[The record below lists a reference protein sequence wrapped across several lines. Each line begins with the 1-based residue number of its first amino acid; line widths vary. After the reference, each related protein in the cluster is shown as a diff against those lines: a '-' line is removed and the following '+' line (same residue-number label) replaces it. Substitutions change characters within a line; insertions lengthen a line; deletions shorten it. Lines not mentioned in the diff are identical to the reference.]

1 MKKVL
6 LIVIDACT
14 SRILMPVIEG
24 GQLPNL
30 AALARAGTLDP
41 ECITIFPSITPA
53 ATASIVTGCYP
64 YEHGIAGA
72 FWYDTDEERVLFFG
86 DDVWVVLNEGVGK
99 FFEDFL
105 VKLNHERLRADTLF
119 QTVERAG
126 LRAACLNYF
135 IFHGDTEHK
144 VRVPF
149 LLSLLP
155 GVPFSET
162 VCGPSMLCLGDFVE
176 NRDAAGEKVEAT
188 GGILNTF
195 GLKDEGTAEFL
206 IQLAKDR
213 AMPDFTLAYF
223 PDYDLRSHKVG
234 PEKGVDALVSLDEK
248 FGEIFEAF
256 GGLEAMLDEVCVV
269 LTADHSQSIIG
280 EDEKQAGIQLEEV
293 LAGFPLAD
301 AGEPWDADDQLM
313 VCPNMRAAQI
323 YFRRPATE
331 QLERAVHQ
339 LLTDPRVD
347 QVMWREGLVTKGKQG
362 YRVATH
368 DRGSLHFWTGA
379 DGRASA
385 VDHQQQHWSWQG
397 DLAVVDA
404 HVAPGGMLEFG
415 DYPNAFERIACGL
428 DNEDGGHLWVTAVP
442 DCEFCVPR
450 TEVHTGGGSHGSL
463 HKLDS
468 VVPLLLAGAPPGISL
483 PPNARAVD
491 VAPLC
496 LSILGLTPAR
506 PVSASHVRDAT
517 GRSERLAH

>member
-14 SRILMPVIEG
+14 SRVLVPAIEDG
-24 GQLPNL
+24 TLPNF
-30 AALARAGTLDP
+30 AALARAGMLDP
-41 ECITIFPSITPA
+41 ECVTIFPSITPA

-72 FWYDTDEERVLFFG
+72 FWYDTDEERVFFFG
-86 DDVWVVLNEGVGK
+86 DDVWVVLSEGVGK

-105 VKLNHERLRADTLF
+105 VRLNHDRLRAETLF

-135 IFHGDTEHK
+135 IFRGDTEHK
-144 VRVPF
+144 VHMPF

-155 GVPFSET
+155 GVPFSEI

-176 NRDAAGEKVEAT
+176 NRDAAGERLETT

-195 GLKDEGTAEFL
+195 GLKDEGTAQFL
-206 IQLAKDR
+206 IQLARDR
-213 AMPDFTLAYF
+213 ALPDFTLAYF

-234 PEKGVDALVSLDEK
+234 PEKGLDALVSLDEK
-248 FGEIFEAF
+248 FGEIFAAF

-269 LTADHSQSIIG
+269 LTADHSQSGVG
-280 EDEKQAGIQLEEV
+280 EDEKSAGIHLDEV

-301 AGEPWDADDQLM
+301 AGKAWDADDQLM
-313 VCPNMRAAQI
+313 VCPNMRVAQI
-323 YFRRPATE
+323 YFRRPAAE
-331 QLERAVHQ
+331 QFEHVVHQ

-347 QVMWREGLVTKGKQG
+347 QVMWREGLLKKGGRG
-362 YRVATH
+362 YRIATH

-379 DGRASA
+379 DGQTWA
-385 VDHQQQHWSWQG
+385 VDRQGCHWSWQG
-397 DLAVVDA
+397 NLAVVDA
-404 HVAPGGMLEFG
+404 RVASDGVLEFG

-428 DNEDGGHLWVTAVP
+428 DHEEGGHLWVTAVP

-463 HKLDS
+463 HILDS
-468 VVPLLLAGAPPGISL
+468 VVPLLLAGAPPGTRL

-496 LSILGLTPAR
+496 LSILGITPAR
-506 PVSASHVRDAT
+506 HVGASHVQDAT
-517 GRSERLAH
+517 PTK